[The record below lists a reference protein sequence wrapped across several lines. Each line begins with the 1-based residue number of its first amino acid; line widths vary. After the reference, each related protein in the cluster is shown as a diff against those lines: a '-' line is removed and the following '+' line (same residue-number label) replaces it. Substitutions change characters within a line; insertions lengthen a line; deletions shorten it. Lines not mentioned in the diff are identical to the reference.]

1 MRFDKRLLFAAIFC
15 GVAAGMISR
24 PAIALERLVFNVP
37 VLDVQIDFELGE
49 AKSAGDLIEENPDF
63 VEFDRATD
71 GAFLLLLE
79 ELFNTRLSVQI
90 EKVVEESVGQPL
102 FEQALMAVSKVAQ
115 VEGLPQDNSGRMLF
129 EALARA
135 SKSSQ
140 PTILGLLREIPGQ
153 TASINLSKLVDYL
166 ARLKRNQLQSHLIAE
181 KEASMQIEPEL
192 RMPLS
197 GSWIRKQVA
206 FRTSHRPKPIQVVV
220 IQPKASSNG
229 RLVVISHGLWESPND
244 LQGWAEYLSVNGYT
258 VLLPEHQGSDSN
270 QQKVMLAG
278 HQPPPG
284 PQELRLRALD
294 VTALLTAVET
304 DDLLP
309 GSSLNTTEVAVVGHS
324 WGATTAIQLAG
335 LRPRDVTLA
344 ARCQNQDDP
353 ERNISWILQCSWL
366 SKINESSVED
376 PRVKAVVSVSPPL
389 RLLFDPGRAS
399 ALTAKVLLVSGTRD
413 WVVPPGPEAMTP
425 MRVTDAL
432 RFGHRLVLAKYGGH
446 FNLLA
451 PANQSEPAT
460 LAPLILAWI
469 NEQLVNPGVV
479 TFSGGGW
486 GDAIYPL
493 VDVSEAALKRYR

>member
-49 AKSAGDLIEENPDF
+49 AKSAGDLIEVNPDF

-102 FEQALMAVSKVAQ
+102 LEQALMAVSKVAQ

-129 EALARA
+129 EALART

-140 PTILGLLREIPGQ
+140 PTILGLLRQIPGQ

-181 KEASMQIEPEL
+181 KEASMQIEPQL

-206 FRTSHRPKPIQVVV
+206 FRTPHRPKPIQVVV

-258 VLLPEHQGSDSN
+258 VLLPEHQGSDLN

-278 HQPPPG
+278 YQPPPG

-294 VTALLTAVET
+294 VTALLTAIET

-335 LRPRDVTLA
+335 
-344 ARCQNQDDP
+344 
-353 ERNISWILQCSWL
+353 
-366 SKINESSVED
+366 
-376 PRVKAVVSVSPPL
+376 
-389 RLLFDPGRAS
+389 
-399 ALTAKVLLVSGTRD
+399 
-413 WVVPPGPEAMTP
+413 
-425 MRVTDAL
+425 
-432 RFGHRLVLAKYGGH
+432 
-446 FNLLA
+446 
-451 PANQSEPAT
+451 
-460 LAPLILAWI
+460 
-469 NEQLVNPGVV
+469 
-479 TFSGGGW
+479 
-486 GDAIYPL
+486 
-493 VDVSEAALKRYR
+493 

>member
-1 MRFDKRLLFAAIFC
+1 MRFNSRLWLSAICF
-15 GVAAGMISR
+15 GVAFGLASR
-24 PAIALERLVFNVP
+24 PVVALERLVFNLP
-37 VLDVQIDFELGE
+37 EFQSQIDVELGD
-49 AKSAGDLIEENPDF
+49 AQSADDLVKDNPDF
-63 VEFDRATD
+63 LELDRATD
-71 GAFLLLLE
+71 GAFLHYLE
-79 ELFNTRLSVQI
+79 AVFNAPLSVQI
-90 EKVVEESVGQPL
+90 ENVVKESVGQPL
-102 FEQALMAVSKVAQ
+102 LEQALMALSKVVQ
-115 VEGLPQDNSGRMLF
+115 VEGLNQDNSGRMLY
-129 EALARA
+129 EALSRA
-135 SKSSQ
+135 SKSGQ
-140 PTILGLLREIPGQ
+140 PTVLGLLRQIPGES
-153 TASINLSKLVDYL
+153 ASINFSMLVDYI
-166 ARLKRNQLQSHLIAE
+166 ARLQRNQLQANLLVA
-181 KEASMQIEPEL
+181 KEASVQIEPEL
-192 RMPLS
+192 RQPLS
-197 GSWIRKQVA
+197 GSWTRRQVA
-206 FRTSHRPKPIQVVV
+206 FQASHRPKPIQVVV
-220 IQPKASSNG
+220 IQPKASANG

-258 VLLPEHQGSDSN
+258 VLLPEHQGSDAN

-366 SKINESSVED
+366 SKINDSSVDD

-389 RLLFDPGRAS
+389 RLLFDPDRAS

-432 RFGHRLVLAKYGGH
+432 AFGHRLVLAKHGGH

>member
-1 MRFDKRLLFAAIFC
+1 MRFDKRLLLAAIFC
-15 GVAAGMISR
+15 GVTAGIISR
-24 PAIALERLVFNVP
+24 PAVALERLVFNVP

-63 VEFDRATD
+63 MEFDRATD

-102 FEQALMAVSKVAQ
+102 LEQALMAVSKVAQ

-129 EALARA
+129 EALART

-181 KEASMQIEPEL
+181 KEASMQIEPQL

-206 FRTSHRPKPIQVVV
+206 FRTPHRPKPIQVVV

-258 VLLPEHQGSDSN
+258 VLLPEHQGSDLN

-278 HQPPPG
+278 YQPPPG

-294 VTALLTAVET
+294 VTALLTAIET

-366 SKINESSVED
+366 SKINDSSVDD

-389 RLLFDPGRAS
+389 RLLFDPDRAS

-432 RFGHRLVLAKYGGH
+432 AFGHRLVLAKHGGH